1 MFEIPILLILI
12 VVLALVFDFTN
23 GAHDSGNAIAT
34 VVSTRAL
41 SPKNAV
47 LMAGAF
53 NFIGAF
59 LGTHVAETIGKGI
72 INTDMIMGCQSL
84 LFAALVGAIGWN
96 VFTWYIGIPSSS
108 SHALIGGLMGAAIAF
123 NGWNTLNYS
132 NIISKVLLPIVISP
146 LSGFIIGY
154 LVMIALAWITK
165 NVKPKKANKVFQFL
179 QIISSG
185 FMALSHGTND
195 AQKTMGIIALALFV
209 FHITPEI
216 HVPFWVK
223 LACATAMLFG
233 TMNGGWKIIKTMGS
247 KIFKIEPVHGFASQ
261 TSTAVV
267 IFTASFLGAP
277 ISTTQ
282 VISSSILGVGSSKRF
297 SAVKWGV
304 AGNMITAWIFTIP
317 CAALVGWVIMMLFKI
332 VGIA

>member
-1 MFEIPILLILI
+1 MSEIPIILILI
-12 VVLALVFDFTN
+12 VVLALIFDFTN

-41 SPKNAV
+41 SPRNAV

-59 LGTHVAETIGKGI
+59 LGTEVAETIGKGI
-72 INTDMIMGCQSL
+72 INSDMIMGCQSL
-84 LFAALVGAIGWN
+84 ILAALVGAIGWN
-96 VFTWYIGIPSSS
+96 VFTWYIGLPSSS
-108 SHALIGGLMGAAIAF
+108 SHALIGGLMGASIAYS
-123 NGWNTLNYS
+123 GWSTLNFDT
-132 NIISKVLLPIVISP
+132 IISKVLLPIVLSP
-146 LSGFIIGY
+146 LAGFIVGY
-154 LVMIALAWITK
+154 LVMVALAWITK

-195 AQKTMGIIALALFV
+195 AQKTMGIIALALFI
-209 FHITPEI
+209 FHVTPEI
-216 HVPFWVK
+216 YVPMWVK
-223 LACATAMLFG
+223 LTCATAMFLG
-233 TMNGGWKIIKTMGS
+233 TINGGWKIIKTMGS
-247 KIFKIEPVHGFASQ
+247 KIFKIEPVHGFACQ
-261 TSTAVV
+261 TSTAFV

-282 VISSSILGVGSSKRF
+282 VISSAILGVGSSKRF

-304 AGNMITAWIFTIP
+304 AGNMVTAWIFTIP
-317 CAALVGWVIMMLFKI
+317 SAAIVGWLIMELFKFLD
-332 VGIA
+332 IA